1 MGMPGYSLSDAP
13 VPVEA
18 LYADHIARLQDAYA
32 QALDAAGF
40 DALLIHAGRA
50 QAQSPFDDQFWPH
63 KPTPAFSHW
72 LPLLRADAALL
83 VQPGKRPTLFE
94 PVAADYWESEPE
106 PESEHFRNAF
116 DVIEI
121 ASQADIGPRLPARVA
136 FVGNDRNPA
145 DGWNIAAE
153 AINPAPLMAALDLAR
168 AHKTDYERC
177 CMGEANR
184 RAARGHQAVLDAFAG
199 GDHSELELNLLY
211 LQVTAQDDWQ
221 IPYKNIVAMNRNAAV
236 LHHVRY
242 RRQPPAGQARS
253 LLLDAGATCMGYASD
268 ITRTAVKGEG
278 ASLFAELIRRIEAL
292 QAAVIQRIEPGLA
305 FEDLHDHAHQLLAPI
320 LRDLGIASAS
330 EDELVASGATRHFL
344 PHGLGHSLGIQVH
357 DVGCR
362 PREPRSDNPFL
373 RNTSII
379 EPGQVFTIEP
389 GCYFIQGLLDALR
402 QKPVAATIDWA
413 SVDLLARFGGVRIED
428 DIAVV
433 EGGTSNLTRDNWPP
447 TP

>member
-1 MGMPGYSLSDAP
+1 MLGYSLSAAP
-13 VPVEA
+13 IPLDA
-18 LYADHIARLQDAYA
+18 LYTDHIARLQDGHA
-32 QALDAAGF
+32 QALDTAGF

-63 KPTPAFSHW
+63 KPTPAFAHW
-72 LPLLRADAALL
+72 LPLLRAEAALL
-83 VQPGKRPTLFE
+83 VQPGKKPRLFH
-94 PVAADYWESEPE
+94 PVVNDYWDSEPE
-106 PESEHFRNAF
+106 PESEHFWQAF
-116 DVIEI
+116 DEIEI
-121 ASQADIGPRLPARVA
+121 AGPADIRPHLPARVA
-136 FVGNDRNPA
+136 FIGNDREPA
-145 DGWNIAAE
+145 AGWDIPAE
-153 AINPAPLMAALDLAR
+153 AINPAALVAALDLLR

-199 GDHSELELNLLY
+199 GVRSELELHLLY
-211 LQVTAQDDWQ
+211 LQVTGQDDWQ
-221 IPYKNIVAMNRNAAV
+221 TPYKNIVAMDENAAV

-242 RRQPPAGQARS
+242 RRQPPPSKTQS
-253 LLLDAGATCMGYASD
+253 LLIDAGATCMGYASD
-268 ITRTAVKGEG
+268 VTRTAVKGEG
-278 ASLFAELIRRIEAL
+278 AALFAELIRRVEAL

-305 FEDLHDHAHQLLAPI
+305 FEDLHDHAHELLAPI

-330 EDELVASGATRHFL
+330 EDELVGSGATRHFL

-373 RNTSII
+373 RNTSVI

-389 GCYFIQGLLDALR
+389 GCYFVHGLLEALR
-402 QKPVAATIDWA
+402 GRPVAAAIDWEQ
-413 SVDLLARFGGVRIED
+413 VDLLARFGGVRIED
-428 DIAVV
+428 NIAMV